1 MFTIHRN
8 DHSLTISE
16 DDKYMFDC
24 HHFHHLM
31 FRQFY
36 HIFKKY
42 ATCMDVVVARAYR
55 MGATGRV
62 EVEQLIA
69 EDSIEELMERINEGG
84 QLADMSDFR
93 AGGRS
98 TPASTKKK
106 DGDVGSPNS
115 ARQPKTSHAK
125 IHHLLKNVRLAR
137 GSARAGRIPK
147 VVSNLGDDNPKDDG
161 DRKMPAK
168 RESDI
173 ESSISR
179 SQARVRFGEST
190 IHSFE

>member
-1 MFTIHRN
+1 ML
-8 DHSLTISE
+8 DHLLTISE
-16 DDKYMFDC
+16 DDKYMFDW
-24 HHFHHLM
+24 HHSHHLM

-84 QLADMSDFR
+84 QLADMRDFR

-98 TPASTKKK
+98 TPASTKQK

-137 GSARAGRIPK
+137 GSARISK
-147 VVSNLGDDNPKDDG
+147 VASNLGDDNPKYDG